1 MLTKIR
7 NHAIEGL
14 HGKQIV
20 VDVVFQGNGK
30 RKPVVIFSHGFKG
43 FKDWGHFNQ
52 TADLFAEQGFV
63 FVKFNFSH
71 NGCTVDNPEECTDVE
86 AFGKNNFSIELDDLD
101 CVIDWITEIE
111 ETKNEIDAASI
122 NLIGHS
128 RGGGITIL
136 KAAEDKR
143 VKKLVTWASVSD
155 FGDKYTEEQIE
166 YWKQNGVIE
175 VVNGRTGQ
183 VLPLYYQLYEN
194 YHQNIE
200 RLSVPKAASK
210 INIPFLIVHGTAD
223 EAVDFEDAINLNNW
237 CTSSQLIEVDNSGHT
252 FEGQH
257 PFNEKEGYSEN
268 LNLVISETIS
278 FLKND

>member
-20 VDVVFQGNGK
+20 VDVVFQEDGK

-86 AFGKNNFSIELDDLD
+86 AFGNNNFSIELDDLG

-155 FGDKYTEEQIE
+155 FGDKYTAEQIE

-194 YHQNIE
+194 YIENIK
-200 RLSVPKAASK
+200 RLSVPDAAEK
-210 INIPFLIVHGTAD
+210 INVPFLIIHGTAD
-223 EAVDFEDAINLNNW
+223 EAVEFEEALNLSNW
-237 CTSSQLIEVDNSGHT
+237 CASSQLIDIHESGHT
-252 FEGQH
+252 FEAKH
-257 PFNEKEGYSEN
+257 PFDEQEGYLEN
-268 LNLVISETIS
+268 LEMVIQETIK
-278 FLKND
+278 FLKN

>member
-20 VDVVFQGNGK
+20 VDVVFQEDRK

-71 NGCTVDNPEECTDVE
+71 NGSTVDNPEECKDVE
-86 AFGKNNFSIELDDLD
+86 AFGNNNFSIELDDLG

-111 ETKNEIDAASI
+111 ETKNEIDVASI

-155 FGDKYTEEQIE
+155 FGDKYTAEQIE

-194 YHQNIE
+194 YIENIK
-200 RLSVPKAASK
+200 RLSVPDAAEK
-210 INIPFLIVHGTAD
+210 INVPFLIIHGTAD
-223 EAVDFEDAINLNNW
+223 DAVEFEEALNLSNW
-237 CTSSQLIEVDNSGHT
+237 CASSQLVDIQESGHT
-252 FEGQH
+252 FEAKH
-257 PFNEKEGYSEN
+257 PFDKEEGYLEN
-268 LNLVISETIS
+268 LEMVIQETIK
-278 FLKND
+278 FLKN